1 MLEEAIEVK
10 SKLHNAIMSGQSL
23 SNVKDSLVEEN
34 KYLGGAEI
42 LSTAG
47 VLMEYTKMFRD
58 ALYSMFGDKRYF
70 CSLLRTKLQ
79 GAEALVLLGNHLPCP
94 IVNFD
99 GVREGE
105 VFPVSLAEA
114 NTYTWFIEFSIPST
128 QYGHMTMNRAA
139 TTRHMTQELLFSFL
153 RKHEGLFSDSGYE
166 LKATRNALEHV
177 VMAEARHVFDQVTDA
192 YCESYRRSLD
202 QVGIHNVSVNYSYQ

>member
-99 GVREGE
+99 GVLEGE
-105 VFPVSLAEA
+105 VFPDSLAEA

-202 QVGIHNVSVNYSYQ
+202 QVGIHNVHVNYSYQ

>member
-1 MLEEAIEVK
+1 
-10 SKLHNAIMSGQSL
+10 
-23 SNVKDSLVEEN
+23 
-34 KYLGGAEI
+34 
-42 LSTAG
+42 
-47 VLMEYTKMFRD
+47 
-58 ALYSMFGDKRYF
+58 
-70 CSLLRTKLQ
+70 LQ

-177 VMAEARHVFDQVTDA
+177 VMAEAIHVFDQVTDA

-202 QVGIHNVSVNYSYQ
+202 QVGIHNVHVNYSYQ

>member
-23 SNVKDSLVEEN
+23 SNVKDSLVGEN

-58 ALYSMFGDKRYF
+58 ALYSIFGDKRYF

-166 LKATRNALEHV
+166 LKATQNALSHIV
-177 VMAEARHVFDQVTDA
+177 GHEARQILDQIVGTYCNA
-192 YCESYRRSLD
+192 YRLSLE
-202 QVGIHNVSVNYSYQ
+202 QVGIHNVHVNYSYQ